1 MKKLLS
7 QSMKSTRCTDSLAV
21 KRRSGCSATLFS
33 YCAGIKI
40 KPPASLR
47 IIPSDRKQRWRE
59 LELPRRTSIR
69 EKFSQSNRSASNA
82 LTSRSSKKIAGN
94 ETKRKIEY

>member
-1 MKKLLS
+1 MKKLIFSVHEKHQVHRLS
-7 QSMKSTRCTDSLAV
+7 SIQEAV
-21 KRRSGCSATLFS
+21 GMLS
-33 YCAGIKI
+33 YCAGMKI
-40 KPPASLR
+40 KPTASLR
-47 IIPSDRKQRWRE
+47 IIPSDRKQRWQE

-94 ETKRKIEY
+94 ETKRKMEY